1 MVQIGIKR
9 RWFRGVVTSVLL
21 LGTALGG
28 AASLYLQ
35 QPEFGQA
42 PAGDRLAA
50 IQGSPNQVD
59 GVFDNAIPTPTLAEG
74 ESLPS
79 VMWSNL
85 TQPAERLA
93 PAQALPFVKTDLRAL
108 PLERDVVVWLG
119 HSSYYLHIGG
129 RRVLIDPVLSDF
141 AAPFSFANRAFPGSN
156 PYRPEDIPDI
166 DLLLITHDHYD
177 HLDHATLTALR
188 PRISQTITGLG
199 VGAHLAQW
207 GFAPETVREGDWMQR
222 FDVSNG
228 LAVHVLPARHYSGR
242 TMVRKRTL
250 WVGFALETSARRL
263 FFSGDSGY
271 GPHFAEIGQRLGGFD
286 LAVLDSGQ
294 YDPRW
299 PYIHMNPEEAVQATR
314 DLRAAA
320 LLPGHVGKFA
330 MARHAWDDPF
340 QRLVKASEVQSFR
353 LLTPMQGDPVR
364 LDEPGQTF
372 TAWWAGIR

>member
-1 MVQIGIKR
+1 MVQTGVKR
-9 RWFRGVVTSVLL
+9 RWFRGAATSVVL
-21 LGTALGG
+21 LGATLGG
-28 AASLYLQ
+28 FASLYLQ
-35 QPEFGQA
+35 RPEFGRT
-42 PAGDRLAA
+42 PAGYRLDA

-59 GVFDNAIPTPTLAEG
+59 GVFQNAVPTPTLAEG

-79 VMWSNL
+79 VMWANL

-93 PAQALPFVKTDLRAL
+93 PVQALPFVKTDLRTL
-108 PLERDVVVWLG
+108 PLDRDVVVWLG

-156 PYRPEDIPDI
+156 PYLPEDIPDI

-188 PRISQTITGLG
+188 PRIRQTITGLG
-199 VGAHLAQW
+199 VGAHLVHW

-222 FDVSNG
+222 FEVSDA

-242 TMVRKRTL
+242 TMVRNRTL
-250 WVGFALETSARRL
+250 WVGFALETPGRRL

-299 PYIHMNPEEAVQATR
+299 PYIHMNPEEAVKATR
-314 DLRAAA
+314 DLRAAT

-330 MARHAWDDPF
+330 MARHAWDNPF
-340 QRLVKASEVQSFR
+340 QRLVKASEAQSLR

-372 TAWWAGIR
+372 PAWWVAVR